1 MALTTAQ
8 ILFYL
13 AGAGLA
19 ADQMMTDPPENKM
32 ASTGQAS
39 GGGGNQQAQQFF
51 SAGQPQPKAGAVP
64 QAVQPAMDPNV
75 TAATNA
81 LAQGGAPPP
90 SAVGQSIVDGAIQKG
105 LPLSVPNS
113 PLMPGG
119 PNTPPAMPEGIGG
132 ILGNINNVAGAMAS
146 LAPLLGLGPEQQRGI
161 SHAGAAGGQPGQS
174 LFALPQRNTL
184 AQILAS
190 LPRTYNG

>member
-13 AGAGLA
+13 AGTVA
-19 ADQMMTDPPENKM
+19 AVDAVATKPPENKIS
-32 ASTGQAS
+32 ATGAAA
-39 GGGGNQQAQQFF
+39 GGGQQAQAQQFF
-51 SAGQPQPKAGAVP
+51 SAGQPQPKSGAVP
-64 QAVQPAMDPNV
+64 NSVQAPTDPNV

-81 LAQGGAPPP
+81 LATGAPPP
-90 SAVGQSIVDGAIQKG
+90 SAIGQSIIDSAIQQG
-105 LPLSVPNS
+105 MPLNVPNS

-119 PNTPPAMPEGIGG
+119 PNKPPGDLAGM
-132 ILGNINNVAGAMAS
+132 LGNMNNVAGALSAM
-146 LAPLLGLGPEQQRGI
+146 APLLGLGAQPERGRAM
-161 SHAGAAGGQPGQS
+161 AGAAGGQPGQS
-174 LFALPQRNTL
+174 LFQLPQRNTL